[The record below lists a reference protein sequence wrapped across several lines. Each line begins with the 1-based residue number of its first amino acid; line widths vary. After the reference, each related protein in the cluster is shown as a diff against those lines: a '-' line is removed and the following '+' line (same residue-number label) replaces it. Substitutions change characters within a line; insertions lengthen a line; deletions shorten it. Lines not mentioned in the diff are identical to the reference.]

1 MEFRDQEIF
10 CELLMNSKRKLFTN
24 LGSQGWINIGMVGLF
39 SFYIINWLWTYLI
52 QGLFLDTLGV
62 DYLIMWSVGYTAN
75 HYGYAAVYNFNILSS
90 IQDQISLLYGIH
102 PAVFPAPL
110 SLFQFPIFIF
120 PFQLLALFDLR
131 SGFYFW
137 TFLNVV
143 IFVLYLRYFLIQNN
157 TLDWQ
162 RLVIMAGLIYYFYF
176 NLFCGN
182 FNIFLMIFMG
192 EFLQS
197 INKRKYFLS
206 GIWLCGILI
215 KMQILIL
222 IIPYLI
228 YKQKWKTLSS
238 FSLASFA
245 CITFSAWIIGL
256 NNLPGLFQLW
266 IAGNPGTSWDAP
278 NNMMNLRMLGYR
290 LSQFIS
296 PVIAWGI
303 ILVGTLLILFLI
315 INTWMN
321 VKNNSIY
328 TEYLV
333 YFATILATFI
343 ITWHSNT
350 HMEMALI
357 PFMIFFYA
365 KKILPE
371 KLLYLH
377 LFGLPISILL
387 LAPLGN
393 VLGIQ
398 QYNFQFSLIGFM
410 ILLSNVITLLWLI
423 KYLLKDSIYEVLQKA

>member
-1 MEFRDQEIF
+1 MAP
-10 CELLMNSKRKLFTN
+10 KRKLFTN
-24 LGSQGWINIGMVGLF
+24 LGSQGWLNIGMVGLF
-39 SFYIINWLWTYLI
+39 SFYIINWVWTYII

-75 HYGYAAVYNFNILSS
+75 HYGYAAVYDFNTLSS
-90 IQDQISLLYGIH
+90 IQNNISLLYGLN
-102 PAVFPAPL
+102 PSVFPAPF
-110 SLFQFPIFIF
+110 SPFQLPIFNF
-120 PFQLLALFDLR
+120 PFQFLALFDLR

-137 TFLNVV
+137 TFLNIV
-143 IFVLYLRYFLIQNN
+143 IFVLYLRYFLIENKI
-157 TLDWQ
+157 LDWQ
-162 RLVIMAGLIYYFYF
+162 RIVIMAALFYYFYF

-182 FNIFLMIFMG
+182 FNIVLMIFMG
-192 EFLQS
+192 EFLRS
-197 INKRKYFLS
+197 INKKKYILS
-206 GIWLCGILI
+206 GLWLCGILI

-228 YKQKWKTLSS
+228 YKQKWKTLGS
-238 FSLASFA
+238 FSFASFA
-245 CITFSAWIIGL
+245 CVTLSALMIGL

-266 IAGNPGTSWDAP
+266 VTGHPASSWDSP

-303 ILVGTLLILFLI
+303 VIVGTLITLYLI
-315 INTWMN
+315 IKIWME

-328 TEYLV
+328 SEYLV
-333 YFATILATFI
+333 YFATISATFI

-357 PFMIFFYA
+357 PLMIFFYA

-377 LFGLPISILL
+377 LFGIPVSIVLL
-387 LAPLGN
+387 SLLVNLLG
-393 VLGIQ
+393 LQ
-398 QYNFQFSLIGFM
+398 EYNFQFSMIGFM
-410 ILLSNVITLLWLI
+410 VLLSNIITLLWVYHFI
-423 KYLLKDSIYEVLQKA
+423 KQKKSFELPEIPPLFNSST